1 MGAAAFEGCED
12 RKTEIM
18 EDRSDVAEKSEKLED
33 RTAMSKD
40 KGRLSERKLTK
51 EKELRVHLSA
61 MQWQRECP
69 V

>member
-1 MGAAAFEGCED
+1 VCED

-18 EDRSDVAEKSEKLED
+18 EDRSDVAENSEKLKN
-33 RTAMSKD
+33 RTAMNED
-40 KGRLSERKLTK
+40 KGRLSERRRTK
-51 EKELRVHLSA
+51 EKKLRVHLSA